1 MKRLILLGPIL
12 FATVLTTLT
21 IVQYDFMLG
30 IGWHPIKDPTYD
42 WPSGLALGPYG
53 IVMTITFIIS
63 GLLMFLFAL
72 RLKADLSRH
81 SRHRLKLARASQI
94 GSAFLACSG
103 LALAALASTTD
114 PTLTTITRTWHGY
127 LHDISFV
134 VLGLTLLPAML
145 MLGKAFQA
153 DSRWRGY
160 GIYTW
165 LTAAFAIP
173 SFFLKGAAFY
183 VFLFFILLW
192 NEVIAWKLNTIDDK
206 K

>member
-72 RLKADLSRH
+72 RLKADL
-81 SRHRLKLARASQI
+81 KPFDQTQDKPARASQI

-103 LALAALASTTD
+103 LALAALAFTTD
-114 PTLTTITRTWHGY
+114 PTLAGGPRTWHGY
-127 LHDISFV
+127 MHDLSFV
-134 VLGLTLLPAML
+134 VLGITLLPAML

-153 DSRWRGY
+153 DPRWRGY

-192 NEVIAWKLNTIDDK
+192 NEIIALKLNSHK
-206 K
+206 E